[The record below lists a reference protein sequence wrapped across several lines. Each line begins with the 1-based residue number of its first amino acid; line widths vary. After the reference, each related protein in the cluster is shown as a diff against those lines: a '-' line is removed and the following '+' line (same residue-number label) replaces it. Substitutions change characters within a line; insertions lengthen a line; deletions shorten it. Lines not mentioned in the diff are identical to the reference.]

1 MTFSAKGQI
10 SILQSEP
17 NSLCPEH
24 APESPALDYEHERRD
39 KFVKKYDGC

>member
-24 APESPALDYEHERRD
+24 APESPALDYEHECRD
-39 KFVKKYDGC
+39 KFVKKYDGS